1 MYVYC
6 LINWLLGP
14 KNINVLQMIIFFKT
28 KTFTFRFAVLG

>member
-14 KNINVLQMIIFFKT
+14 KNINVLQMIIFLKL
-28 KTFTFRFAVLG
+28 KLLLLDSPY